1 MKLLKLMGLH
11 LGPYKGV
18 FVNKEFKETTVNAYV
33 YYTNYI
39 NGKDEACDDKGKAI
53 GTFMNA
59 NDRTALESMVNNKVK
74 PVIDKGLLGS
84 DYHVSGIDYT
94 NMAPHPHLVIARRDN
109 MPLTENDVTAIQQRV
124 ETAIDAKNK
133 AVISSGT
140 KRINNMF
147 NAVPEENKPKAAK
160 KTNKRDAESMS
171 EAEQIPQSRYNL
183 RKRG

>member
-33 YYTNYI
+33 YYTKNI

-53 GTFMNA
+53 GTFMNT
-59 NDRTALESMVNNKVK
+59 NDRTALEAMVNNKVK
-74 PVIDKGLLGS
+74 PVIDKGLLGT

-109 MPLTENDVTAIQQRV
+109 MPLTEDDITAIRQRV
-124 ETAIDAKNK
+124 ETAIDAKNI
-133 AVISSGT
+133 ADINSGA

-147 NAVPEENKPKAAK
+147 NAAPEKNKPKAEK
-160 KTNKRDAESMS
+160 NPKKRDSESMP
-171 EAEQIPQSRYNL
+171 EPEQAPQSRYNL
-183 RKRG
+183 RKRA